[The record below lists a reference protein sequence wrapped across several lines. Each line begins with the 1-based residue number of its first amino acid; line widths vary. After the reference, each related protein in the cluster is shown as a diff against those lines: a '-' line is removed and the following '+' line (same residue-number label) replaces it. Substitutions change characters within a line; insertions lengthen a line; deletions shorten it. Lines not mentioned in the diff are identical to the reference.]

1 MKFLTLLI
9 TKQQKKHKIKIFL
22 SETSRN
28 SKIPINHA
36 IKRFS
41 HHGNANETTRAS
53 HRRLEKYYIV
63 KLLLTTLIQ
72 SHETIPFHL
81 ETGKLLLRQ
90 TKTFLKKHILKI
102 LSPFSKHSLDC
113 DNCCIRGIE
122 EGSTEAIE
130 LESYRDHST

>member
-22 SETSRN
+22 SETSGN
-28 SKIPINHA
+28 SKIPVNHA

-72 SHETIPFHL
+72 SHETIPFL
-81 ETGKLLLRQ
+81 SGDWKIASETDKD
-90 TKTFLKKHILKI
+90 
-102 LSPFSKHSLDC
+102 FS
-113 DNCCIRGIE
+113 
-122 EGSTEAIE
+122 
-130 LESYRDHST
+130 